1 MLADFCKK
9 RKGKTMKEKKLMT
22 LAVILFAFGFMYG
35 ILVPEDR
42 RKK

>member
-1 MLADFCKK
+1 
-9 RKGKTMKEKKLMT
+9 MKEKKLMT

>member
-1 MLADFCKK
+1 
-9 RKGKTMKEKKLMT
+9 MKNKKLFT
-22 LAVILFAFGFMYG
+22 IAKILFALGVLYG